1 MSKTIAIF
9 SVLALS
15 VASVAST
22 VSQRMQQADDSVAIA
37 AVVQSSG
44 PQTYQLGALG
54 AESCTVQRGAELS
67 GTDNRLEKSGNCEAV
82 YPALASATVWRQS
95 EDGSVILVDAGGR
108 SVVEFSEADGE
119 GFESVVP
126 AAPFLTLIPADTL

>member
-22 VSQRMQQADDSVAIA
+22 VSQRIQQAEDASDVQA
-37 AVVQSSG
+37 AVQSSG

-54 AESCTVQRGAELS
+54 SGSCTVQRGAELS
-67 GTDNRLEKSGNCEAV
+67 ELDNRLEKDGDCEAV
-82 YPALASATVWRQS
+82 YPALASATAWRQF
-95 EDGSVILVDAGGR
+95 DNGTIILLDERGR
-108 SVVEFSEADGE
+108 AVVEFSQADGE
-119 GFESVVP
+119 GFESVLP
-126 AAPFLTLIPADTL
+126 AAPFLTLIPTDIL

>member
-22 VSQRMQQADDSVAIA
+22 VSQRIQQAEDGASEPAT
-37 AVVQSSG
+37 VQSSG
-44 PQTYQLGALG
+44 PQTYRLGALG
-54 AESCTVQRGAELS
+54 AGSCTVQLGTELS
-67 GTDNRLEKSGNCEAV
+67 GSDNRLEKDGNCEAV

-95 EDGSVILVDAGGR
+95 ENGTVILAEAGGR
-108 SVVEFSEADGE
+108 PVVEFSEADGG

-126 AAPFLTLIPADTL
+126 AAPFLTLIPADIL